1 MGQRFEIRRHAALRS
16 KVSGRCI
23 ENVGHAALSAMIWDD
38 RCNKVRKHAAL
49 REIVSDYALIADD
62 THFVQRVW
70 ISIHRGQASLRIM
83 IWEGA

>member
-1 MGQRFEIRRHAALRS
+1 MGRRVELRRHAALRS

-23 ENVGHAALSAMIWDD
+23 ENVGHAALSAMIWDA

-49 REIVSDYALIADD
+49 REIVSDDAVIADG
-62 THFVQRVW
+62 THFVQCVW
-70 ISIHRGQASLRIM
+70 ISIHRGQASLRVI